1 MTQNHRLLITIP
13 ADVRKWLRDR
23 AIYNGG
29 SQSSEVVRALR
40 EQMERLKSKP
50 AARIKPPAQ
59 TQP

>member
-1 MTQNHRLLITIP
+1 MAQKHRLLVTIP
-13 ADVRKWLRDR
+13 VDVRKWLRDR
-23 AIYNGG
+23 ATYNSGTLSG
-29 SQSSEVVRALR
+29 EVVRALR